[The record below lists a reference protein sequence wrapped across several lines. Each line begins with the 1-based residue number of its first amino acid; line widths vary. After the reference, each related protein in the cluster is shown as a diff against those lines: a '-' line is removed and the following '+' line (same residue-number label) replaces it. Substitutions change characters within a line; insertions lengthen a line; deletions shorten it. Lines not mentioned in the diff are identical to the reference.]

1 MIRALLFAF
10 IFFAPPAFA
19 QSQGSEADQQARVLY
34 KNGTD
39 LFDEGRYAD
48 AIAAW
53 EMAYVL
59 SPRPLLLVN
68 MASAFERL
76 GDNVAALDKLYRY
89 KAFAPPDERST
100 IERRIRSLEA
110 RMDEDRAIEEARAA
124 ASVQPEYRPSTVT
137 KPAPEPIQSRPEP
150 RQVWT
155 VGTGP
160 VVMYSLAGAGAVL
173 GTVFAFRADA
183 ARKEAAELCSSDDA
197 VFCPSSAGRSLA
209 IDNNSSVIADSGFG
223 LAGAAVVAGTVWMFA
238 KNGRPTGVRLAPVG
252 HGLGIQGAF

>member
-1 MIRALLFAF
+1 MLFAF
-10 IFFAPPAFA
+10 LLLTSPAFA
-19 QSQGSEADQQARVLY
+19 QSPGAQADQQARVLY
-34 KNGTD
+34 QNGTD

-110 RMDEDRAIEEARAA
+110 RMDEDRAIEEA
-124 ASVQPEYRPSTVT
+124 QPVVPRVTESKPKST
-137 KPAPEPIQSRPEP
+137 PEPVRARREPVVRSTPEP
-150 RQVWT
+150 RRVWT

-160 VVMYSLAGAGAVL
+160 VVLYSLAGAG
-173 GTVFAFRADA
+173 TVMGVVFGFRADA
-183 ARKEAAELCSSDDA
+183 ARREATELCSTDDA
-197 VFCPSSAGRSLA
+197 VFCRSTARNALTVDYTSSM
-209 IDNNSSVIADSGFG
+209 IADSSFG
-223 LAGAAVVAGTVWMFA
+223 VAGLAVVAGTIWMFA
-238 KNGRPTGVRLAPVG
+238 KNSRQTGVHVGPVG
-252 HGLGIQGAF
+252 QGIGLQGTF